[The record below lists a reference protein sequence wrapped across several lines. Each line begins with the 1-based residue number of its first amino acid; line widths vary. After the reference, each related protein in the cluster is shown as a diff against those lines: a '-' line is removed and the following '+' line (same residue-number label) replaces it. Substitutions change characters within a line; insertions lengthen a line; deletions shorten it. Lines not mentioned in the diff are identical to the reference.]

1 MSNYLLEIGT
11 EELPAGHIP
20 EALAQLE
27 ESMAKE
33 LKEASLGYESLK
45 TYATP
50 RRLAI
55 IVKGLDGKQP
65 TTKTRQKGPP
75 VNEKSFDAN
84 GNPLPPATKF
94 AEKHGLK
101 VEQLDREVVGKDT
114 YLFADVTTEGRE
126 ASEVLCQIIPKV
138 IMSLSFE
145 RPMRWGSSDLK
156 FSRPIRWI
164 VSLLDSKVVS
174 FELPGRK
181 DIKVGNETEGHRILA
196 PGSVVI
202 GNPDE
207 YKENLR
213 AAKVIVDQSE
223 RRERIEKQVKELAA
237 SVNGKAKQITG
248 PLLEEVINIT
258 EWPSAVIGQFSPDYL
273 SLPGLLLETIMVH
286 HQRYFP
292 VEKTS
297 SEGSKNGAEEKSAT
311 GNNLLPHF
319 ITIANNDLES
329 ARAKIAQ
336 GNERVLRAR
345 LADGKFFYFD
355 DQKIKLTEREANL
368 GQLTFQKGL
377 GSYKEKAARL
387 TALAQELSQQLSLP
401 ANISEPLIKTARMCK
416 LDLVTNLVGELPE
429 LQGYVGSWYA
439 EKEGAPP
446 EVVQAIASHYSP
458 RHTEDGLPADT
469 IGKFAAV
476 IDKLDHL
483 CALFALRNKPKG
495 SSDPFALRRNAQGL
509 TDILVD
515 GLPQYP
521 VNIVALCDH
530 LLEQFEEIV
539 AKLNWK
545 NVNSVKPEEVREAL
559 HEFLLQRLRFKLES
573 RHEYKREVIDAVLE
587 KENVLTNLADADVRC
602 RSLERLI
609 SSDGGFELIR
619 AGVRVSNIL
628 KADSPEKVDRSHFTE
643 TIEGQLWDSFNADV
657 RSKWETSPGSFR
669 HPVSEQEYDELLALL
684 RPLSPLIN
692 KFFDDVMVN
701 DEDKTKRDARHGILK
716 NIDRYFSSLGSFKK
730 LQPIL
735 PSPVAAGK

>member
-20 EALAQLE
+20 EALSQLE
-27 ESMAKE
+27 ASMSKE
-33 LKEASLGYESLK
+33 LKEASLGFESLK

-55 IVKGLDGKQP
+55 IVKGLDEKQP
-65 TTKTRQKGPP
+65 TTQSRIKGPP
-75 VNEKSFDAN
+75 VNDKSFDAN

-101 VEQLDREVVGKDT
+101 VEQLDREVSGKDT
-114 YLFADVTTEGRE
+114 YLFADVTVEGRA
-126 ASEVLCQIIPKV
+126 ASEVLSQIIPKV
-138 IMSLSFE
+138 ILALSFE

-164 VSLLDSKVVS
+164 VSLLDTKVIS

-181 DIKVGNETEGHRILA
+181 DIRVSNETEGHRILA
-196 PGSVVI
+196 PASVAI

-207 YKENLR
+207 YKEKLR
-213 AAKVIVDQSE
+213 AAKVIVDQAE

-237 SVNGKAKQITG
+237 SVNGKAKQISG

-258 EWPSAVIGQFSPDYL
+258 EWPSAVIGQYSPDYL

-292 VEKTS
+292 VEKSS
-297 SEGSKNGAEEKSAT
+297 SETSKNGSEEKSAT

-329 ARAKIAQ
+329 AKAKIAQ

-355 DQKIKLTEREANL
+355 DQKVKLTERANNL

-377 GSYKEKAARL
+377 GSYKEKTARL
-387 TALAQELSQQLSLP
+387 SQLAKELSQQLSLP
-401 ANISEPLIKTARMCK
+401 ANISEPLIKTAQMCK

-429 LQGYVGSWYA
+429 LQGYVGAWYA

-446 EVVQAIASHYSP
+446 DVVHAIASHYSP
-458 RHTEDGLPADT
+458 RHTDDALPADT
-469 IGKFAAV
+469 VGKFAAV
-476 IDKLDHL
+476 LDKIDHL

-509 TDILVD
+509 IDILVD

-521 VNIVALCDH
+521 INIVAVSDS
-530 LLEQFEEIV
+530 LLDQFEEIV
-539 AKLNWK
+539 TKLNWK
-545 NVNSVKPEEVREAL
+545 DIGKVKREEVRQAL
-559 HEFLLQRLRFKLES
+559 HEFLLQRLKHKLES
-573 RHEYKREVIDAVLE
+573 SKEFKREVIEAVLE
-587 KENVLTNLADADVRC
+587 KDDVLTNVADSAVRC
-602 RSLERLI
+602 RSLEKLI

-619 AGVRVSNIL
+619 AGVRVGNIL
-628 KADSPEKVDRSHFTE
+628 KPDSPEKVDSSHFTE
-643 TIEGQLWDSFNADV
+643 AIERQLWDSFNTDV
-657 RSKWETSPGSFR
+657 RSKWEKSPGEFR
-669 HPVSEQEYDELLALL
+669 KPESEAEYDQMLSLL

-701 DEDKTKRDARHGILK
+701 DEDKNKRDARHGVLK
-716 NIDRYFSSLGSFKK
+716 NIDRYFSAVGSFKK
-730 LQPIL
+730 LQPLL
-735 PSPVAAGK
+735 PSPVTAGK